1 MVAGTLPVLRRV
13 ATLADLFRRNIYPT
27 SKLSCPLARFA
38 SLTCNFIS
46 PSLSCS
52 SPEDEDRNKSD
63 PGHRRAHPGQVFL
76 IPLFPRW
83 QSLAVPTRRLL
94 DQEKKVLWVFHLLQ
108 GGDNCWQQKQRGSAG
123 NSAGSLSFVFSPGNL
138 PLLPV
143 QLGSPG
149 LILRGR
155 HFKTAGLV
163 PVYPPEHLFPL
174 TP

>member
-13 ATLADLFRRNIYPT
+13 ATLAGLFRRNIYPT
-27 SKLSCPLARFA
+27 SQLSCPLARFA

-94 DQEKKVLWVFHLLQ
+94 DQGKRCSGFFTFCREVIT
-108 GGDNCWQQKQRGSAG
+108 AG
-123 NSAGSLSFVFSPGNL
+123 NRNKEAPLGILLVLSPSC
-138 PLLPV
+138 
-143 QLGSPG
+143 S
-149 LILRGR
+149 LRGIC
-155 HFKTAGLV
+155 
-163 PVYPPEHLFPL
+163 LFCPFSLAPL
-174 TP
+174 A